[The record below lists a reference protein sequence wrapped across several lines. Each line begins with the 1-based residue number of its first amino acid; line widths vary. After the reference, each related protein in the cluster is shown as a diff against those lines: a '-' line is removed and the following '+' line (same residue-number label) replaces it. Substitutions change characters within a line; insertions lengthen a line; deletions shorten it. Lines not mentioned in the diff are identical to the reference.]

1 MGRMEQRSQ
10 GRSARAEP
18 PVGIIGRSVARQH
31 VRAEPLLPRRRDG
44 ADDRS
49 GARVRIQDPLVPPR
63 CGVVQDRRPARQGRD
78 LGLGVGGLVEI
89 QRRGDR
95 RHPAKRRPEPT
106 GGRAADHPFGR
117 PGRHPAAQPGS
128 RQGDVCR
135 AALRHSDHPRS
146 GAPRDHRQPCLGHR
160 TRLDGRHAR
169 AGQDGRRGG
178 VVRRSVLGLLEGRAG
193 LQRRLARVRPRRSR
207 APAALRLRAGRSAR
221 ARERPM
227 IALLLAQ
234 TIAITGGTV
243 YPVSGPK
250 LPNASVLI
258 RDGRIVAVGTKV
270 SIPSGATRID
280 ASGKWIT
287 PGLIDGT
294 GQLGLVEINAVPGTR
309 EASVQGD
316 TIAAAFNVAEGINP
330 ASTLIPVTRIE
341 GITTALAVPT
351 GNLVSGQ
358 AALIDLDGATI
369 EQMLV
374 KSPVGIVADLSERAK
389 DNAGGSRAAVA
400 NRLRGVFRDAL
411 EYERRKVDFGRAQMR
426 PLSASAADLEA
437 LLPVLHAQVSL
448 IAYANR
454 RSDIE
459 TALRLA
465 QEFKLKLILT
475 GAAEGWEIAPAIA
488 AAGVPVLVEPLNNI
502 PSYDA
507 LGIRYDNAA
516 VLAKAGVKVA
526 LLEPDTHKSRNL
538 RQQAGNAVSYGMT
551 WDQALRAVTL
561 APAEI
566 FGVADRY
573 GSLEP
578 GKVANVVVWSG
589 DPFEFT
595 TGVEHV
601 FIRGKEVPLTSRQ
614 TELFE
619 RYRKLPPTY

>member
-1 MGRMEQRSQ
+1 
-10 GRSARAEP
+10 
-18 PVGIIGRSVARQH
+18 
-31 VRAEPLLPRRRDG
+31 
-44 ADDRS
+44 
-49 GARVRIQDPLVPPR
+49 
-63 CGVVQDRRPARQGRD
+63 
-78 LGLGVGGLVEI
+78 
-89 QRRGDR
+89 
-95 RHPAKRRPEPT
+95 
-106 GGRAADHPFGR
+106 
-117 PGRHPAAQPGS
+117 
-128 RQGDVCR
+128 
-135 AALRHSDHPRS
+135 
-146 GAPRDHRQPCLGHR
+146 
-160 TRLDGRHAR
+160 
-169 AGQDGRRGG
+169 
-178 VVRRSVLGLLEGRAG
+178 
-193 LQRRLARVRPRRSR
+193 
-207 APAALRLRAGRSAR
+207 
-221 ARERPM
+221 M

>member
-1 MGRMEQRSQ
+1 
-10 GRSARAEP
+10 
-18 PVGIIGRSVARQH
+18 
-31 VRAEPLLPRRRDG
+31 
-44 ADDRS
+44 
-49 GARVRIQDPLVPPR
+49 
-63 CGVVQDRRPARQGRD
+63 
-78 LGLGVGGLVEI
+78 
-89 QRRGDR
+89 
-95 RHPAKRRPEPT
+95 
-106 GGRAADHPFGR
+106 
-117 PGRHPAAQPGS
+117 
-128 RQGDVCR
+128 
-135 AALRHSDHPRS
+135 
-146 GAPRDHRQPCLGHR
+146 
-160 TRLDGRHAR
+160 
-169 AGQDGRRGG
+169 
-178 VVRRSVLGLLEGRAG
+178 
-193 LQRRLARVRPRRSR
+193 
-207 APAALRLRAGRSAR
+207 
-221 ARERPM
+221 M

-250 LPNASVLI
+250 LANASVLI
-258 RDGRIVAVGTKV
+258 RDGRIVAVGTNV

-280 ASGKWIT
+280 AAGKWIT

-294 GQLGLVEINAVPGTR
+294 GQLGLVEISAVPGTR

-316 TIAAAFNVAEGINP
+316 TIAAAFNVVEGINP

-341 GITTALAVPT
+341 GITTALAVPS

-358 AALIDLDGATI
+358 AVLIDLDGATI
-369 EQMLV
+369 EQMVV
-374 KSPVGIVADLSERAK
+374 KSPVGVVADLSERAK
-389 DNAGGSRAAVA
+389 DNGGGSRAAVA
-400 NRLRGVFRDAL
+400 DRLRGVFRDAL

-437 LLPVLHAQVSL
+437 LLPVLHARVPL

-507 LGIRYDNAA
+507 LGVRYDNAA

-619 RYRKLPPTY
+619 RYKKLPPSY